1 MAGTVN
7 PSTPQLRNKT
17 ERQGAAGRCQSLV
30 RALREI
36 ARRAGSDLN
45 HDDLSA
51 ALGLCWSPVA
61 VPTEPD
67 LGLWPLYA
75 RDAFLPEA
83 GRLFGLTIRDMH
95 PPEAARGLSAAA
107 EFAQH
112 FDASYRPLIRRA
124 LEHDQPVLAWQGP
137 VGDRGMCWG
146 VIRGVCDG
154 GVGFEAEV
162 FDGGEASGPRK
173 AITLATPPVQLYVVE
188 SAAPSRP
195 EIGALIELVLRN
207 ADIVLSN
214 GLADRFGV
222 VTGPGA
228 YDRWIERL
236 DVQGESRGEV
246 DRLLAAHR
254 RLTSAALTGCE
265 SGIRCLQRNH
275 LDAGAAVADRAA
287 RLMDGMREVAR
298 ELRIAASSELG
309 TEGDCKVRSALTRAR
324 DAMRSVSPRQTN

>member
-1 MAGTVN
+1 MD
-7 PSTPQLRNKT
+7 PSTPQLRDKT

-30 RALREI
+30 HAVCEI
-36 ARRAGSDLN
+36 ARRAGHDLN

-61 VPTEPD
+61 VPAEPD
-67 LGLWPLYA
+67 LGQWPMYA

-83 GRLFGLTIRDMH
+83 GRLFGLTIRDIH
-95 PPEAARGLSAAA
+95 PPEAARGLDTAA

-124 LEHDQPVLAWQGP
+124 LEHDQPVLAWQGS
-137 VGDRGMCWG
+137 VGERGMCWG

-154 GVGFEAEV
+154 GVGFSAEV
-162 FDGGEASGPRK
+162 YDRGEATGSRE
-173 AITLATPPVQLYVVE
+173 AIALAQPPVQLYVVE

-195 EIGALIELVLRN
+195 ETGALIELVLRN

-228 YDRWIERL
+228 YDMWIERL
-236 DVQGESRGEV
+236 EVQCESGSDV

-254 RLTSAALTGCE
+254 RLASATLTGCE
-265 SGIRCLQRNH
+265 SGIRCLEQNRV
-275 LDAGAAVADRAA
+275 DAGAAVADRAA
-287 RLMDGMREVAR
+287 RAVDGMREVAR
-298 ELRIAASSELG
+298 ELRIATCKELG
-309 TEGDCKVRSALTRAR
+309 TDGDCEIRSALTRAR
-324 DAMRSVSPRQTN
+324 DATRVMSLRQPI